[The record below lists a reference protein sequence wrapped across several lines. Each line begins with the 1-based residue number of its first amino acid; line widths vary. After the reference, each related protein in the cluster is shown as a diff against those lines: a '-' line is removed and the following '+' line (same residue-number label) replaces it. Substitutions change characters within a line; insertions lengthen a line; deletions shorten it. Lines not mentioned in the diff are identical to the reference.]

1 MDETMRNIRMKN
13 EVLKNYIIE
22 EERDKNYNKRIDMID
37 EILKENQN
45 FIDIL
50 STELEY
56 LVSWVIRDS
65 DFIGKN
71 GTRFSAKF
79 EVTKEDEFKILLRCL
94 LIGIILIENYSDVLL
109 GIDEK
114 VRRCLENFM
123 KNLSNRKRIDEDY
136 YLEMLA
142 IEKFLQDE
150 DMKLD
155 ILGHS
160 ELENI
165 LEEKREM
172 GKFLFEEDTK
182 KRSYKIKNL
191 LKELPTYEVLYKRNK
206 RNNNETCPRCNNEIE
221 DWFHIWKCERN
232 EATIEEIL

>member
-50 STELEY
+50 ST
-56 LVSWVIRDS
+56 
-65 DFIGKN
+65 K
-71 GTRFSAKF
+71 K
-79 EVTKEDEFKILLRCL
+79 
-94 LIGIILIENYSDVLL
+94 DVLL

-172 GKFLFEEDTK
+172 GKFL
-182 KRSYKIKNL
+182 L
-191 LKELPTYEVLYKRNK
+191 
-206 RNNNETCPRCNNEIE
+206 
-221 DWFHIWKCERN
+221 
-232 EATIEEIL
+232 

>member
-50 STELEY
+50 S
-56 LVSWVIRDS
+56 
-65 DFIGKN
+65 
-71 GTRFSAKF
+71 
-79 EVTKEDEFKILLRCL
+79 
-94 LIGIILIENYSDVLL
+94 IILIEKGSDVLL

-172 GKFLFEEDTK
+172 GKFL
-182 KRSYKIKNL
+182 L
-191 LKELPTYEVLYKRNK
+191 
-206 RNNNETCPRCNNEIE
+206 
-221 DWFHIWKCERN
+221 
-232 EATIEEIL
+232 

>member
-79 EVTKEDEFKILLRCL
+79 EVTKENEFKILLRCL
-94 LIGIILIENYSDVLL
+94 LIGIILIEKGSDVLL

-172 GKFLFEEDTK
+172 GKFL
-182 KRSYKIKNL
+182 L
-191 LKELPTYEVLYKRNK
+191 
-206 RNNNETCPRCNNEIE
+206 
-221 DWFHIWKCERN
+221 
-232 EATIEEIL
+232 

>member
-50 STELEY
+50 SM
-56 LVSWVIRDS
+56 
-65 DFIGKN
+65 
-71 GTRFSAKF
+71 
-79 EVTKEDEFKILLRCL
+79 
-94 LIGIILIENYSDVLL
+94 ILIEKGSDVLL
-109 GIDEK
+109 RIDEK

-172 GKFLFEEDTK
+172 GKFL
-182 KRSYKIKNL
+182 L
-191 LKELPTYEVLYKRNK
+191 
-206 RNNNETCPRCNNEIE
+206 
-221 DWFHIWKCERN
+221 
-232 EATIEEIL
+232 

>member
-1 MDETMRNIRMKN
+1 M
-13 EVLKNYIIE
+13 
-22 EERDKNYNKRIDMID
+22 
-37 EILKENQN
+37 
-45 FIDIL
+45 
-50 STELEY
+50 
-56 LVSWVIRDS
+56 SWVIRDS

-79 EVTKEDEFKILLRCL
+79 EVTKENEFKILLRCL
-94 LIGIILIENYSDVLL
+94 LIGIILIEKGSDVLL

-172 GKFLFEEDTK
+172 GKFL
-182 KRSYKIKNL
+182 L
-191 LKELPTYEVLYKRNK
+191 
-206 RNNNETCPRCNNEIE
+206 
-221 DWFHIWKCERN
+221 
-232 EATIEEIL
+232 

>member
-1 MDETMRNIRMKN
+1 IRESVEGDKRKG
-13 EVLKNYIIE
+13 VYLIIACVKGKIKISE
-22 EERDKNYNKRIDMID
+22 KGIRI
-37 EILKENQN
+37 
-45 FIDIL
+45 
-50 STELEY
+50 
-56 LVSWVIRDS
+56 
-65 DFIGKN
+65 
-71 GTRFSAKF
+71 F
-79 EVTKEDEFKILLRCL
+79 EK
-94 LIGIILIENYSDVLL
+94 GSDVLL

-172 GKFLFEEDTK
+172 GKFL
-182 KRSYKIKNL
+182 L
-191 LKELPTYEVLYKRNK
+191 
-206 RNNNETCPRCNNEIE
+206 
-221 DWFHIWKCERN
+221 
-232 EATIEEIL
+232 

>member
-79 EVTKEDEFKILLRCL
+79 EKK
-94 LIGIILIENYSDVLL
+94 DVLL

-172 GKFLFEEDTK
+172 GKFLFVVK
-182 KRSYKIKNL
+182 KIQRRGHINL
-191 LKELPTYEVLYKRNK
+191 LKELPTYEVLYKREVNEII
-206 RNNNETCPRCNNEIE
+206 NETCPRCNNEIE
-221 DWFHIWKCERN
+221 GWVHIWNAKEMKSR
-232 EATIEEIL
+232 

>member
-50 STELEY
+50 S
-56 LVSWVIRDS
+56 
-65 DFIGKN
+65 
-71 GTRFSAKF
+71 
-79 EVTKEDEFKILLRCL
+79 
-94 LIGIILIENYSDVLL
+94 IILIEKGSDVLL

-142 IEKFLQDE
+142 NEKFLQDE

-172 GKFLFEEDTK
+172 GKFL
-182 KRSYKIKNL
+182 L
-191 LKELPTYEVLYKRNK
+191 
-206 RNNNETCPRCNNEIE
+206 
-221 DWFHIWKCERN
+221 
-232 EATIEEIL
+232 